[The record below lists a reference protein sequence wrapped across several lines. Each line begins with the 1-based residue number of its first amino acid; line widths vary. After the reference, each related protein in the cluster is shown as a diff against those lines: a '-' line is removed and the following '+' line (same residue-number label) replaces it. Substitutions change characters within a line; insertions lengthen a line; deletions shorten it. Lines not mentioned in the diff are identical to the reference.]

1 MRIAACLLCI
11 VAGAGCGSFIDKQ
24 AAASTYR
31 ILLASTRAAERQSD
45 LELARAALPGGML
58 QLEAFSLAYPEHAGF
73 RALHADAY
81 CSYAAT
87 FVFDDWEDAKLGGR
101 REEADTLAARLEP
114 LLAHCAALN
123 EARLPAALRSAD
135 SRMARLSEARREHAS
150 ALLWIA
156 TTDALRIAID
166 PLHHVGRLPLV
177 EATLIRCSE
186 LDPGLRHASAELL
199 LASLEAGR
207 GAVFGTADGH
217 QRFQRARSLAG
228 DGALMVDV
236 MYARGTAVARKDR
249 ALFTRTLERVL
260 AADANRWPE
269 RRLENELARRKARR
283 YLAAIDM
290 LFP

>member
-1 MRIAACLLCI
+1 MPIAACLLCL
-11 VAGAGCGSFIDKQ
+11 VLGAGCGSFIDKQ
-24 AAASTYR
+24 AAHSTYR
-31 ILLASTRAAERQSD
+31 ILLQSTRAAERQSD

-58 QLEAFSLAYPEHAGF
+58 QLEAFALAYPDHAGF

-81 CSYAAT
+81 CSYAVT
-87 FVFDDWEDAKLGGR
+87 FVFDDWEDAALGDR
-101 REEADTLAARLEP
+101 RDEANAIAARLEP
-114 LLAHCAALN
+114 LLDRCVALN
-123 EARLPAALRSAD
+123 EARLPPALRSPT
-135 SRMARLSEARREHAS
+135 SRMARLANARREHAD

-156 TTDALRIAID
+156 TVDALRIAID
-166 PLHHVGRLPLV
+166 PMRHFARLPLV

-186 LDPGLRHASAELL
+186 LAPGLRRASAELL

-217 QRFQRARSLAG
+217 ERFRRARALAG
-228 DGALMVDV
+228 DGALVVDV

-260 AADANRWPE
+260 AADASQWPD
-269 RRLENELARRKARR
+269 RRLENELARSKARR
-283 YLAAIDM
+283 YLAAIDK